1 MNGQEY
7 DIVCYVN
14 YNDYETISYAFN
26 PLRGKGVLGKIA
38 LFGVGITVFIM
49 MILLWLF
56 GRKLVRRVTN
66 MYQVMQELS
75 TDHMDVR
82 MEEKGNDELTVMA
95 EGFNSMAEKLE
106 KQYQEK
112 AELEQKKREL
122 VSIISHDLR
131 TPLSSVMGYAEM
143 LCDGIYESKE
153 EQKQYADIIR
163 RKSVYMEKLLTELLE
178 YSRLEMG
185 TMRLCRETDLT
196 ELVRE
201 ILIEYYP
208 QIEKMAMNWNLKYR
222 SMRSAA
228 NGMHKESEE

>member
-1 MNGQEY
+1 MVPGRIRHRSLRRRELSEAANGRGEIAGTYKVRVLSGNVNGQEY

-75 TDHMDVR
+75 MDHMDVR

-112 AELEQKKREL
+112 AELEQKKKRIG
-122 VSIISHDLR
+122 VDNF
-131 TPLSSVMGYAEM
+131 A
-143 LCDGIYESKE
+143 
-153 EQKQYADIIR
+153 
-163 RKSVYMEKLLTELLE
+163 
-178 YSRLEMG
+178 
-185 TMRLCRETDLT
+185 
-196 ELVRE
+196 
-201 ILIEYYP
+201 
-208 QIEKMAMNWNLKYR
+208 
-222 SMRSAA
+222 
-228 NGMHKESEE
+228 

>member
-1 MNGQEY
+1 
-7 DIVCYVN
+7 
-14 YNDYETISYAFN
+14 
-26 PLRGKGVLGKIA
+26 
-38 LFGVGITVFIM
+38 

-75 TDHMDVR
+75 MDHMDVR

-131 TPLSSVMGYAEM
+131 TPLSSVMGYAET
-143 LCDGIYESKE
+143 LCDVERGAKTVCRYYS
-153 EQKQYADIIR
+153 QKIGLYGKTAYR
-163 RKSVYMEKLLTELLE
+163 TAGVF
-178 YSRLEMG
+178 
-185 TMRLCRETDLT
+185 ET
-196 ELVRE
+196 
-201 ILIEYYP
+201 
-208 QIEKMAMNWNLKYR
+208 
-222 SMRSAA
+222 
-228 NGMHKESEE
+228 